1 MDDTRGSFCTSCY
14 TGVYP
19 VDGAQGELESR
30 AAEPEEAPVVEIQVV
45 PNER

>member
-1 MDDTRGSFCTSCY
+1 VEDTRGSFCTSCY

-19 VDGAQGELESR
+19 VDGAQGEFESR
-30 AAEPEEAPVVEIQVV
+30 AAGTEEAPFVEIQVV